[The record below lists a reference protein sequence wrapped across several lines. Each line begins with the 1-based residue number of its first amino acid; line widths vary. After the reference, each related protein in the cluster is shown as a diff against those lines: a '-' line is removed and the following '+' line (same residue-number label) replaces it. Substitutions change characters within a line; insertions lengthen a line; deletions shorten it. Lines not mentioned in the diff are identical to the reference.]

1 MKHGL
6 WIVFALGLAQSAFGQ
21 AADINARA
29 LYDRGDV
36 IVATVPNV
44 PLSDAAVELRNPIA
58 PQSNFTARTIED
70 DRVFAAQVVLR
81 KNGCYDGRLDGVLA
95 EGTIYAIKL
104 FEANMGLV
112 PTGELTRETETALRQ
127 SHARFDICR

>member
-1 MKHGL
+1 MKHAILIGL
-6 WIVFALGLAQSAFGQ
+6 ALGFAQSALGQ
-21 AADINARA
+21 AANFNANE

-36 IVATVPNV
+36 VITSVPNV
-44 PLSDAAVELRNPIA
+44 PLSEAAIELRNPIA

-95 EGTIYAIKL
+95 EGTVYAIKL

-112 PTGELTRETETALRQ
+112 PTGDLTPETETALRQ
-127 SHARFDICR
+127 NHDRFDICR